1 MITKRSI
8 SKPNSIEEFGEIAI
22 SKKKRSFSF
31 SCSRPL
37 SSSQTTTRHTFP
49 TRPEG
54 NRPTPCGHRTAPQ
67 KTRGVAV
74 REPKS
79 IPIPLPD
86 GTNPIQADDLF
97 HTSIPMRDRGTIPRA
112 RGSHRL
118 PTRKPEILRRKEVIQ
133 PHLPVRLP
141 CYDLVPI
148 TSLTLDGSPQKRL
161 GHRLRVL
168 PTFMT

>member
-22 SKKKRSFSF
+22 SKKKPKFLLLASTIQFSNHHAPHDPT
-31 SCSRPL
+31 SHPGPA
-37 SSSQTTTRHTFP
+37 TTH
-49 TRPEG
+49 
-54 NRPTPCGHRTAPQ
+54 GHRTAPQ
-67 KTRGVAV
+67 KTCGVAV

-86 GTNPIQADDLF
+86 GTNPIQAIDLF
-97 HTSIPMRDRGTIPRA
+97 HTSIHTIRHDCHA
-112 RGSHRL
+112 IVWHTLSKKTL
-118 PTRKPEILRRKEVIQ
+118 DCILRRKEVIQ

-148 TSLTLDGSPQKRL
+148 TSLTLDGSIHKGL

>member
-54 NRPTPCGHRTAPQ
+54 NRPTPCGHRTAP
-67 KTRGVAV
+67 RSLVGW
-74 REPKS
+74 RSGSPKAYPYHS
-79 IPIPLPD
+79 RTSRRD
-86 GTNPIQADDLF
+86 IQAHDLF
-97 HTSIPMRDRGTIPRA
+97 HTSIHTIRHDCHA
-112 RGSHRL
+112 IVWHTLS
-118 PTRKPEILRRKEVIQ
+118 KNMDCILRRKEVIQ

-148 TSLTLDGSPQKRL
+148 TSLTLDGSPQKGWATGFGCYPL
-161 GHRLRVL
+161 S
-168 PTFMT
+168 

>member
-67 KTRGVAV
+67 KQTCGVAV

-97 HTSIPMRDRGTIPRA
+97 HTSIHTIRHDCHA
-112 RGSHRL
+112 IVWHTLS
-118 PTRKPEILRRKEVIQ
+118 KNMDCILRRKEVIQ

-148 TSLTLDGSPQKRL
+148 TSLTLDGSPPQKGWATGFGCYPL
-161 GHRLRVL
+161 S
-168 PTFMT
+168 